1 MQIHK
6 QIELEKH
13 QKVGNLIPLIMYPTY
28 RKPLFYGFFFQVLAQ
43 TTGVLVINNYQVL
56 LYTNL
61 GLSGSTPLVLYACF
75 NTWAS
80 SCNWVNSNYSMILDR
95 FGRIRITAIGVI
107 RCAVCVAIKAAMVPK
122 YVNGGSKAGNAIGV
136 LFIYLFVTFY
146 GGCIETLMYEY
157 CSEIFPILIR
167 AQRVGFSV
175 RGLFV
180 AALLFTDVAPTAFNT
195 IG

>member
-1 MQIHK
+1 
-6 QIELEKH
+6 
-13 QKVGNLIPLIMYPTY
+13 
-28 RKPLFYGFFFQVLAQ
+28 
-43 TTGVLVINNYQVL
+43 
-56 LYTNL
+56 
-61 GLSGSTPLVLYACF
+61 
-75 NTWAS
+75 
-80 SCNWVNSNYSMILDR
+80 MILNR

-146 GGCIETLMYEY
+146 GGCIETLMYVY

-175 RGLFV
+175 KGLFV